1 MFLFVFERVRE
12 TERERETERK
22 KNFRWH
28 QLLITKDRFLKQKRE
43 NKIFAEMKKK
53 IKEKFKV
60 DKKFFNS

>member
-1 MFLFVFERVRE
+1 MFVFVFER
-12 TERERETERK
+12 ERERK

-28 QLLITKDRFLKQKRE
+28 QLLITKDGFLKQKRE
-43 NKIFAEMKKK
+43 NFVEMKKK

>member
-1 MFLFVFERVRE
+1 MPVWLCLR
-12 TERERETERK
+12 ERERERQ

-28 QLLITKDRFLKQKRE
+28 QLLITKDGFLKQKRE